1 MIMNFVIISI
11 LVMLSCRPHRFVIR
25 HSLSCI
31 MRTHLFAFHRC
42 YVILCYLCYL
52 GCINCVALGDAQMM
66 QSDGCCGCNDT
77 ITKEVELSTEQL
89 AWIEGQKHQPDEST
103 LSIEQKV
110 VSACMKLDEYTVFG
124 IIRCKSSV
132 AKCEGA
138 QEALE
143 NIQQQFSMKKG
154 EVVTKENIDI
164 CAKDCGCE

>member
-1 MIMNFVIISI
+1 MKNSSYTPMSMDLTSNQWRWLEDMTSKYK
-11 LVMLSCRPHRFVIR
+11 LSGT
-25 HSLSCI
+25 SKA
-31 MRTHLFAFHRC
+31 MRC
-42 YVILCYLCYL
+42 
-52 GCINCVALGDAQMM
+52 CINCVALGDAQM

-77 ITKEVELSTEQL
+77 ITKDLELSTEQL
-89 AWIEGQKHQPDEST
+89 AWIEGQKHQCDEST

-138 QEALE
+138 QEAVE

-164 CAKDCGCE
+164 CAKSCGCE

>member
-1 MIMNFVIISI
+1 MKKSSYVPKAMNLESNQWRW
-11 LVMLSCRPHRFVIR
+11 LEDMASKYKLS
-25 HSLSCI
+25 STSKA
-31 MRTHLFAFHRC
+31 MRC
-42 YVILCYLCYL
+42 
-52 GCINCVALGDAQMM
+52 CINCVALGDAQME
-66 QSDGCCGCNDT
+66 SDGGCRGCNNT

-89 AWIEGQKHQPDEST
+89 AWVEGQYNQCDDDNNDDST

-138 QEALE
+138 QEAVE
-143 NIQQQFSMKKG
+143 NIQQQFSVEKD

-164 CAKDCGCE
+164 CAKSCGCE